1 MVKITIYT
9 KGRFKVVKNAHGYI
23 VINTQGDYD
32 NHSHFNNLQGAKRV
46 IMLIDKRILP
56 QSEWWR
62 EAIKRLVGEEELAT
76 FKPNERQAYY
86 NCTTHISYRR
96 R

>member
-1 MVKITIYT
+1 MAKITIYT

-32 NHSHFNNLQGAKRV
+32 SHSHFKNLEGAKRV
-46 IMLIDKRILP
+46 LHLIEKHILP
-56 QSEWWR
+56 NSEWWK
-62 EAIKRLVGEEELAT
+62 EAIRRLVGEEELST
-76 FKPNERQAYY
+76 YQPNKRQAYY
-86 NCTTHISYRR
+86 NCTTHISQRR